1 MRLCLRA
8 SVVADST
15 INLKLVKLTA
25 FSTALSVLAAP
36 GNCTLRLLILPV
48 FPLEC
53 VLVSMCAC
61 VHFSSRTSLFTDRHG
76 LATSPALTLSFIL
89 ASVSLPRG
97 FCTAELLS
105 PRVFLTLYLFV
116 YFSVM
121 AHDWGFKKRRVTAF
135 RVHDWLL
142 RQHSLTTPNLQ
153 QNTVPGVLSSGS
165 KKKEEKKKKKE
176 KKKRLN

>member
-1 MRLCLRA
+1 
-8 SVVADST
+8 
-15 INLKLVKLTA
+15 
-25 FSTALSVLAAP
+25 
-36 GNCTLRLLILPV
+36 
-48 FPLEC
+48 
-53 VLVSMCAC
+53 MCAC

-89 ASVSLPRG
+89 ASVSLPGG

-153 QNTVPGVLSSGS
+153 QNTVPGVLSSGC

-176 KKKRLN
+176 KRKDSTNFSLTSSVNKFRLIVLRGNNKLVFISCN